1 MERVIK
7 PWERIYLNFEFV
19 AMALEVD
26 SINNWNYTVR
36 DVYLDFGQDWVWT
49 TICTDTHQV
58 LDPREWKLIYNAE
71 TTAELMEV
79 VEIIKSD
86 RFFQDK

>member
-19 AMALEVD
+19 AKALEVD

-36 DVYLDFGQDWVWT
+36 DVYFDLGQDWWWT

-58 LDPREWKLIYNAE
+58 LNPREWKMICDAE

-79 VEIIKSD
+79 VEVIKSD